1 MQEKVKLQ
9 LFFSIQGVFHFP
21 RNKRPRTPFGGISD
35 ILAYSP
41 SGSDE
46 KGKRSCSHNV
56 TIDGF
61 NLAYNVT
68 LRKGVF
74 NIDEDDR
81 VLHINCDYDTKLV
94 QVELIST
101 DPQSL
106 FEELSISSY
115 IIGDH
120 SWGCLSGIYD
130 EDRAEPIYRKIV
142 NVTHVVS
149 ENSSVILTTALA
161 NFVELFERTNIQ
173 LDIAPNFVS
182 PFNLNNGE
190 DGVVQNNQ
198 ANQTHL
204 NTLSFRKDLQ
214 TNYFSQNTF
223 QFSYNYDL
231 DREVAQTSRVPL
243 NSLVTCEECFYN
255 FNPGFTFNLDIEL
268 SQYYIPY
275 AQNLEMSFYGSGVVS
290 AYMRMKTPE
299 TGASPEYALTAK
311 ESLPT
316 ITLYIFFVPFI
327 IYPSFQMFAQYNI
340 TDASL
345 PITIFGGF
353 TATATNVKYGYKTV
367 AGGTSNTVISG
378 GDICDSLIN
387 LQNLKY

>member
-1 MQEKVKLQ
+1 
-9 LFFSIQGVFHFP
+9 
-21 RNKRPRTPFGGISD
+21 
-35 ILAYSP
+35 
-41 SGSDE
+41 
-46 KGKRSCSHNV
+46 
-56 TIDGF
+56 
-61 NLAYNVT
+61 
-68 LRKGVF
+68 
-74 NIDEDDR
+74 
-81 VLHINCDYDTKLV
+81 V

-161 NFVELFERTNIQ
+161 NFVELFERTSIQ

-316 ITLYIFFVPFI
+316 IT
-327 IYPSFQMFAQYNI
+327 
-340 TDASL
+340 
-345 PITIFGGF
+345 
-353 TATATNVKYGYKTV
+353 
-367 AGGTSNTVISG
+367 
-378 GDICDSLIN
+378 
-387 LQNLKY
+387 